1 MATNSD
7 HTQIMMVSHY
17 MMEAS
22 CLELYAGCTAAAA
35 EAFSEAGKVQPNEA
49 AVHSAHHIQPAKT
62 RPTVLHNR
70 KGSTVNAAT
79 MLGGH
84 IRLRAAAEEGCA
96 FPAEASA

>member
-1 MATNSD
+1 MLLANVIPPQKVIAD
-7 HTQIMMVSHY
+7 RNCKDPKQKPAH
-17 MMEAS
+17 
-22 CLELYAGCTAAAA
+22 

-49 AVHSAHHIQPAKT
+49 AVHSAHHIQPANPRT
-62 RPTVLHNR
+62 TVLHNR